1 MTDTATY
8 RVKLSGLQ
16 DAPDKES
23 FDSVLVQLALEAL
36 GEARTTLMM
45 HYRFLDTAL
54 WHIPFKPAY
63 LQGALATDGSA
74 IYFDPM
80 LTVSRYSEN
89 PLTLSRDLL
98 HVLLHCIFR
107 HPFDKQHQNTLAWH
121 CACDVAIEAIA
132 VEMAD
137 TTLTCDDDVLKS
149 SIAATI
155 LDIIGALTPIKLYRV
170 FNENDYTVFKTLH
183 EKFNMPIDDI
193 IRLFVRD
200 SHQFWP
206 EWVDDSKND
215 NDYDELPDDIEHE
228 CSSDCDAESSTEG
241 GKGGENEQDKQDDDI
256 RPIDND
262 NENQLEASD
271 SETPSMELEK
281 ENSEK
286 NDDTLEYIQKEE
298 SDEELSWEEI
308 AKRVEMDLQSFAQS
322 IGDTAGALLVNLAIA
337 NRPTVDYRDFL
348 RNFATFGEDLRIND
362 DEFDYVYYTYGL
374 SLYENMPLVEPLEYV
389 ESERIRE
396 FAIAI
401 DTSGSCAGDLVQKF
415 ITRTYEILKESETFG
430 NDVNIHII
438 QCDARIQT
446 DTKIESIADLE
457 KYSESMTIRGYG
469 GTDFRPVF
477 EYIDELIEQEEFTNL
492 RGLIYFTDGMG
503 LFPKKAPD
511 YDTAFVFV
519 DDSGEQRFVP
529 PWAMKVI
536 LDSEKI
542 EML

>member
-1 MTDTATY
+1 MKDNSTY
-8 RVKLSGLQ
+8 RIKLSGSN
-16 DAPDKES
+16 AGPGKED
-23 FDSVLVQLALEAL
+23 FDPVLVQLALEAL
-36 GEARTTLMM
+36 SEARTTLMM

-54 WHIPFKPAY
+54 WHIPFKPAR
-63 LQGALATDGSA
+63 LREALATDGRA
-74 IYFDPM
+74 IYFDPT
-80 LTVSRYSEN
+80 LAVARYADN

-107 HPFDKQHQNTLAWH
+107 HPFDKQHQNTIAWH
-121 CACDVAIEAIA
+121 AACDIAIEAIA

-137 TTLTCDDDVLKS
+137 TTLTASKDVLKS
-149 SIAATI
+149 SIAASL
-155 LDIIGALTPIKLYRV
+155 LDTIGALTPVKLYRI
-170 FNENDYTVFKTLH
+170 FNENNHAIFKSLRD
-183 EKFNMPIDDI
+183 KFDMPIADI
-193 IRLFVRD
+193 VSLFVRD
-200 SHQFWP
+200 SHEYWP
-206 EWVDDSKND
+206 EWVDDSKRD
-215 NDYDELPDDIEHE
+215 DEYENAPDDIEN
-228 CSSDCDAESSTEG
+228 ESSSNPDTDAASNG
-241 GKGGENEQDKQDDDI
+241 GSGDDSADMKENDI
-256 RPIDND
+256 RPIDD
-262 NENQLEASD
+262 DDENQLEASD
-271 SETPSMELEK
+271 SETPSMELDKQDREDD
-281 ENSEK
+281 EN
-286 NDDTLEYIQKEE
+286 TLEYMQKEE

-322 IGDTAGALLVNLAIA
+322 IGDTAGALLVNLSIA

-362 DEFDYVYYTYGL
+362 DEFDYVYYMYGL

-446 DTKIESIADLE
+446 DTKIESVADLE

-477 EYIDELIEQEEFTNL
+477 DYIDELIEQEEFTNL

-519 DDSGEQRFVP
+519 DDNGEQRYVP